1 MMGRVLFLCSANY
14 YRSRFAEHVFNWLAE
29 KHRIPWRADSRGLMV
44 GHWGNIGPLSTF
56 TVDRLNALGIPV
68 EENSRFPIQL
78 SEADLAESD
87 LVVAVK
93 EAEHRKLLDQLFPAW
108 SDRVEYWHIDD
119 LDCAQPEDALPLL
132 ENEVRS
138 LAKRLSEETAQGN

>member
-1 MMGRVLFLCSANY
+1 
-14 YRSRFAEHVFNWLAE
+14 
-29 KHRIPWRADSRGLMV
+29 MV